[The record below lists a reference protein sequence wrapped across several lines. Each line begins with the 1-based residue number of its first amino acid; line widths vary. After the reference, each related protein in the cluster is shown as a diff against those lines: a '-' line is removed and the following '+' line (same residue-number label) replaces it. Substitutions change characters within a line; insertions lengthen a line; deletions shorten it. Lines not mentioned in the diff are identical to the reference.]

1 MITMI
6 DEIYDRGY
14 QAGRAEL
21 HAGID
26 RLGARIGNTFKAIGP
41 GLAALNRLEWTAPWN
56 EQPKRKA

>member
-14 QAGRAEL
+14 QAGRADL

-26 RLGARIGNTFKAIGP
+26 RLVRKIGKAIGP
-41 GLAALNRLEWTAPWN
+41 GLAAIHHFEWDAPWQA
-56 EQPKRKA
+56 EARPKH